1 MRLDGRICTFV
12 NGCRSILHC
21 STGLRRTHDEAGD
34 CYPPSV
40 ATAACRPARRTF
52 VHSAEEPATRSTAA
66 VRERSIAR
74 TEGCVVTPGLRID
87 IKGVYARKIGKNAG
101 RVAQRLP
108 MAAKLLPNST
118 DCNCLAVRQAARYIT
133 QFYDRCLAAVGLRT
147 TQYGV
152 LSRLKR
158 QGPMSINT
166 LAAELVVDR
175 TTLGRN
181 IRPLERD
188 GLIAIASDPTDLR
201 SKILHLT
208 KAGEARFR
216 RAEKHWVEAQ
226 KRFEQVYG
234 GRQASKLRE
243 NLRAVIASELDP
255 FDTMAAE

>member
-1 MRLDGRICTFV
+1 MLEIKPSKG
-12 NGCRSILHC
+12 
-21 STGLRRTHDEAGD
+21 ST
-34 CYPPSV
+34 S
-40 ATAACRPARRTF
+40 
-52 VHSAEEPATRSTAA
+52 A
-66 VRERSIAR
+66 VREHSITR
-74 TEGCVVTPGLRID
+74 TGGCVVTPGLSID
-87 IKGVYARKIGKNAG
+87 IECVYARKIGRSAG

-108 MAAKLLPNST
+108 MATRPLPNSN

-133 QFYDRCLAAVGLRT
+133 QFYDRCLAAAGLRT

-188 GLIAIASDPTDLR
+188 GLIAIESDPSDGR
-201 SKILHLT
+201 SKILRLT
-208 KAGEARFR
+208 KAGESRFQ

-226 KRFEQVYG
+226 KRFERAYG
-234 GRQASKLRE
+234 GRQASQLRE
-243 NLRAVIASELDP
+243 SLRAVIASDLGP
-255 FDTMAAE
+255 FDTMVAE